1 MKLNTFTLHPAPSK
15 NKESLVFFPGWGFDG
30 QIATLAPSLSRS
42 SLILPLSPLNPVS
55 LFSDLTTF
63 LDEKKIGKIV
73 LAGWS
78 MGANLGLDFCRNNPD
93 RVSKLYLLSMRASW
107 PDEEIRDIR
116 LGLHADPNGFMTSF
130 YRKCFLGHKKDYL
143 HFVEKTKNRLPIDL
157 DLLDAG
163 LDYLAAYQL
172 DSRPLPTIEITI
184 IHGAKDVVA
193 PVAEMPSIGGS
204 TQNIIRHAGHPVFL
218 APSFSLKQRMRK
230 ETVRRK
236 FSRAADTYDE
246 HAHVQKEAARR
257 LFNLLPDK
265 RYRTIL
271 EIGCGTGNYTSLLLG
286 KLPEARITALDFSPE
301 MIQIAQKK
309 TGSHQVHFLCRDG
322 ENHLT
327 GDTGCFDLITS
338 NGALQW
344 FDRPDLAFT
353 HIQKRLTGHGLF
365 LFSIFGPETLRE
377 LRQGLDAVLDIPIE
391 LPAAS
396 FPDRKKLARS
406 LEAVFDHVEIDELW
420 LTRKYDSLLHLLRH
434 LQKTGTGG
442 FQKSGPVLTRQRLKK
457 LDQWFSRQNGYRLTY
472 QIFMI
477 RCCGEMGNQ
486 VSR

>member
-1 MKLNTFTLHPAPSK
+1 MKPNTFTLHPAPAE
-15 NKESLVFFPGWGFDG
+15 NKEPVVFFPGWGFDG
-30 QIATLAPSLSRS
+30 QIATLAPSLSRF
-42 SLILPLSPLNPVS
+42 SLILPLSPLNPAS

-63 LDEKKIGKIV
+63 LDEKKIGRIV

-93 RVSKLYLLSMRASW
+93 RVSKLYLLSMRAFW

-116 LGLHADPNGFMTSF
+116 ADLHANPNGFMTSF
-130 YRKCFLGHKKDYL
+130 YRKCFLGHKKNYL
-143 HFVEKTKNRLPIDL
+143 HFIEKTKNRLPVDL

-163 LDYLAAYQL
+163 LDYLATYRL
-172 DSRPLPTIEITI
+172 DSRPLPTIKIKI
-184 IHGAKDVVA
+184 IHGAKDIVA
-193 PVAEMPSIGGS
+193 PVAEVPAIAGS
-204 TQNIIRHAGHPVFL
+204 TQNIIPHAGHPVFF

-230 ETVRRK
+230 ETVRHK

-246 HAHVQKEAARR
+246 HAHVQQEVARR
-257 LFNLLPDK
+257 LFTLLPDK
-265 RYRTIL
+265 QYRTIL
-271 EIGCGTGNYTSLLLG
+271 EIGCGTGNYTSLLVK

-309 TGSHQVHFLCRDG
+309 TGSHPVHFLCRDG
-322 ENHLT
+322 ENYLT

-344 FDRPDLAFT
+344 FDRPDLAFR
-353 HIQKRLTGHGLF
+353 HIQKRLTSPGLF

-377 LRQGLDAVLDIPIE
+377 LRQGFDAVLNIPLE

-396 FPDRKKLARS
+396 FPDRKKLAGS
-406 LEAVFDHVEIDELW
+406 LEAVFDHVEIDELR
-420 LTRKYDSLLHLLRH
+420 LTKKYDSLLHLLRH

-442 FQKSGPVLTRQRLKK
+442 FQESGPVLTPSRLRK
-457 LDQWFSRQNGYRLTY
+457 LDQWFSRHNSYRLTY

-477 RCCGEMGNQ
+477 KCCGGAGKRET
-486 VSR
+486 R